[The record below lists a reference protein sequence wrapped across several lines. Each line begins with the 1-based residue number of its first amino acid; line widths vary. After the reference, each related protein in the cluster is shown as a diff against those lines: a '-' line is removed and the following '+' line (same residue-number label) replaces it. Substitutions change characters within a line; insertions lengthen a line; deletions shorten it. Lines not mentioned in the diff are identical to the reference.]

1 MLQIATGKLF
11 NHPVGWENLLR
22 GMLYT
27 NATFGSEDAVE
38 TAGGRLLPSTSYSIH
53 PRVLVYEL
61 LERMEADES
70 GPGVL
75 ISSCV
80 EPYLNDF
87 AVVASFALNCV
98 CTPDIDLARRLTS
111 GKKGLAT
118 RAAPQEFVRRFFD
131 ADFWCKPEE
140 VAFLQE
146 FTTQLIG
153 LPRNIFLCVMR
164 AIRTYINGMH
174 RIADDL
180 ELAYTLLVASVESLA
195 QDFDGHVSD
204 WESYEERKRLAVDEA
219 LSGVEEKFA
228 QRVRDALL
236 SVEHTALAR
245 RFREFAI
252 SHTPPSYFREATLVT
267 NQSLSRSDL
276 TEVLAMA
283 YQSRSKY
290 VHQLKRL
297 PDVVVLGHAYDETA
311 LHERV
316 TFLTLQGLSR
326 LMRNVIIEFVKAQPS
341 LKHEKYNYALERSG
355 VIQLQMAP
363 QYWVGNAEGDMINAG
378 RRKLEGFLEQ
388 FVPCLL
394 KEEGATLTDLRP
406 ALNTVAVLLP
416 NSKKGLRLPYLAL
429 YALFNRAV
437 SEEQRAPISE
447 SIDTLIQ
454 QELLQPSAEAL
465 IAHTILGKMINWPLE
480 SHVQE
485 LENYFKRR
493 GKPSGLRFPRL
504 FEAAVS
510 LDLAE
515 RYRLMGDLD
524 KCRKMISLAVESH
537 PGHQYLVQFEA
548 KFAADTPIHGSYI
561 LLPHSTSGD
570 DTSNPLQ

>member
-11 NHPVGWENLLR
+11 SRPVGWENLLR
-22 GMLYT
+22 GILYT
-27 NATFGSEDAVE
+27 NATFGDQDAIE
-38 TAGGRLLPSTSYSIH
+38 TAVGRLLPSTSHSIH

-61 LERMEADES
+61 LERMEAEES

-87 AVVASFALNCV
+87 AVVASFTLNCV
-98 CTPDIDLARRLTS
+98 CTPDIDLARRLMS

-118 RAAPQEFVRRFFD
+118 RAAPQELVRRFFD
-131 ADFWCKPEE
+131 TDLWCKPEE
-140 VAFLQE
+140 ITFLQE
-146 FTTQLIG
+146 FTGQLID
-153 LPRNIFLCVMR
+153 LPRNTFLCVMR

-195 QDFDGHVSD
+195 QDFDGHESD

-219 LSGVEEKFA
+219 LSGAEEELT
-228 QRVRDALL
+228 QRVREALL
-236 SVEHTALAR
+236 RVEHTALAR

-252 SHTPPSYFREATLVT
+252 SHTPPSYFREPALAM
-267 NQSLSRSDL
+267 NQSLARSDL
-276 TEVLAMA
+276 KEVLAMA

-297 PDVVVLGHAYDETA
+297 PDVVVLGYGFGETA
-311 LHERV
+311 LHERA

-326 LMRNVIIEFVKAQPS
+326 LMRNVIIEFVKGQPS
-341 LKHEKYNYALERSG
+341 LTHEEYDYVLERSG
-355 VIQLQMAP
+355 VIKMQMAP
-363 QYWVGNAEGDMINAG
+363 QYWVGNAEGDLINAG

-388 FVPCLL
+388 YVPCIL

-406 ALNTVAVLLP
+406 VLSAVAELLP
-416 NSKKGLRLPYLAL
+416 DSKKAPRLPYLAL
-429 YALFNRAV
+429 YVLFNAVV

-447 SIDTLIQ
+447 SINRLIQ
-454 QELLQPSAEAL
+454 QELSQPSTETL
-465 IAHTILGKMINWPLE
+465 IVCAILGKMINWPLE
-480 SHVQE
+480 THHQE

-493 GKPSGLRFPRL
+493 RSPSGLRFPRL
-504 FEAAVS
+504 FEAAMS

-515 RYRLMGDLD
+515 RYRLLSNVN
-524 KCRKMISLAVESH
+524 KCREMVALAVESH
-537 PGHQYLVQFEA
+537 PGHHQLVQMEA
-548 KFAADTPIHGSYI
+548 EITLDTPILWADVLI
-561 LLPHSTSGD
+561 PRSTSGD
-570 DTSNPLQ
+570 DAE